1 MSRLAFIGA
10 ALALL
15 VAATVT
21 VAASPSPSPAAS
33 PAASP
38 SATAKPAATPAP
50 TPAASPSSSTTTTT
64 QAKQGQ
70 TWSANVNPVDVTG
83 SATVAQQA
91 DGTGV
96 MTLKLTGLVDEAH
109 WTVDIQAGTIEMP
122 SARVRIALK
131 QGDEVTKTA
140 PDTITVKLTKD
151 EMKAFT
157 KAQKSTGVVVFI
169 SDGTRLSAAT
179 FSAQ

>member
-1 MSRLAFIGA
+1 MSRLALIGA

-21 VAASPSPSPAAS
+21 VAASPSPAPAAS
-33 PAASP
+33 PAATP
-38 SATAKPAATPAP
+38 YPTATPAP
-50 TPAASPSSSTTTTT
+50 TPATSPSSGTTTTAP
-64 QAKQGQ
+64 AKQAQ
-70 TWSANVNPVDVTG
+70 TWAANVNPVDVTG
-83 SATVAQQA
+83 NATVVQQA

-96 MTLKLTGLVDEAH
+96 MSLKLTGLVNEAH

-122 SARVRIALK
+122 AARVRIALK

-140 PDTITVKLTKD
+140 PDTITVKLTKA
-151 EMKAFT
+151 EMKAFA

-179 FSAQ
+179 FSTQ

>member
-1 MSRLAFIGA
+1 MNRLAFIGA

-33 PAASP
+33 PAATP
-38 SATAKPAATPAP
+38 HATATPAP
-50 TPAASPSSSTTTTT
+50 TPAASPSSGTSTTVP
-64 QAKQGQ
+64 AEQGQ
-70 TWSANVNPVDVTG
+70 TWSADVNPVDVTG
-83 SATVAQQA
+83 SATVVQQA

-96 MTLKLTGLVDEAH
+96 MSLKLTGLVNEAH

-151 EMKAFT
+151 EMKAFA

>member
-1 MSRLAFIGA
+1 MSRFAFIGA

-15 VAATVT
+15 AAATVT
-21 VAASPSPSPAAS
+21 IAASPSPAPAAS

-38 SATAKPAATPAP
+38 RATAHPTPSPSPAAA
-50 TPAASPSSSTTTTT
+50 PSSGSTTT
-64 QAKQGQ
+64 APVKGAQ
-70 TWSANVNPVDVTG
+70 TWSATVNPVDVTG
-83 SATVAQQA
+83 NATVAQQA

-96 MTLKLTGLVDEAH
+96 MTLQLTGLVNEAH

-140 PDTITVKLTKD
+140 PDTVTVKLTKD
-151 EMKAFT
+151 EMKAFA
-157 KAQKSTGVVVFI
+157 KAQTSIGVVVFI
-169 SDGTRLSAAT
+169 SDGSRLSAAT
-179 FSAQ
+179 FSSQ